1 MVDKLIA
8 RIKKKINNKKKLL
21 IFGLTFKEDCPDLRN
36 SKNLELAQK
45 LIKSGYNVAI
55 NDELSDKSVIKKLSI
70 NKNFINFDN
79 LKNKKFDMVLIL
91 VKHKYILKLKNN
103 FIFKLLNSNGIIY
116 DFKNVFKLK
125 NKKVLKKHNIS
136 YLNF

>member
-1 MVDKLIA
+1 M
-8 RIKKKINNKKKLL
+8 
-21 IFGLTFKEDCPDLRN
+21 
-36 SKNLELAQK
+36 ELAQK

>member
-8 RIKKKINNKKKLL
+8 RIKKKINKKKKLL

-55 NDELSDKSVIKKLSI
+55 NDELSDKSIIKKLNI
-70 NKNFINFDN
+70 KKNFINFDK

-91 VKHKYILKLKNN
+91 VKHKYILKLDNN
-103 FIFKLLNSNGIIY
+103 FIIRLLNSNGIIY
-116 DFKNVFKLK
+116 DFKNVLKLK
-125 NKKVLKKHNIS
+125 NKKVLNKHNIS